1 MFGTSRRLPV
11 APRPVAQNRCLKLR
25 DAIEEGGM
33 NRAFSQA
40 LLVLVLIVVAAVWPR
55 PSGQVRLNLSEIRY
69 RYSLVELPAHFTTPA
84 GNTDNTPAD
93 NPITDEGATLGR
105 VLFYDTRLLANKT

>member
-1 MFGTSRRLPV
+1 
-11 APRPVAQNRCLKLR
+11 
-25 DAIEEGGM
+25 M

-40 LLVLVLIVVAAVWPR
+40 LLVLGLIVVAVVWPR
-55 PSGQVRLNLSEIRY
+55 PSGQVRLNLPEIRY

-84 GNTDNTPAD
+84 GNTDKTPTD

-105 VLFYDTRLLANKT
+105 VLLYDTRLSANKTRFPIRSLSAAGSKAR